1 VSGLFGW
8 WRWSHASEPSIVPV
22 MAATLRV
29 HPLQQATFHDIGPL
43 RVGHLSRAAGL
54 ADDQGTVLHTADE
67 RSELLIVGDVYALRA
82 PLVDADPR
90 GDALLWLRQV
100 MRELRARGVE
110 ALCSLDGDYQLVYW
124 DADARTATIASDRFC
139 SWPMYWAAPRA
150 GAAFACGVRGVLAAP
165 GVERDPDIDAIRE
178 AVSFGGYRLG
188 DRTNIRAVKM
198 LSVGTALTLRDGAA
212 TTQRYWDWRAGATTP
227 AAASSPDAIAEVS
240 SLWRRAI
247 RRRRLSIGRCGQ
259 TLSGGRDSRAILG
272 EATRDRSAW
281 TAITYGL
288 PGSDDVRFAER
299 AAQAAGTEWLFSPLY
314 RRGDLDWLETRTR
327 QVQDSDGL
335 IELIDLMH
343 LEPLDQIVRS
353 VDELFVGTY
362 GDFVCGTTYAHVDS
376 SDAALAAMPFSGA
389 PIAFDGVE
397 AAARLLSASAA
408 GTTADPFVVVE
419 HKYPQAL
426 SRPSAAVAAWLPVR
440 RPFLD
445 LDLVEFCA
453 RQGAPARHIL
463 YERWLR
469 ASYPQVFART
479 PIQKTGAPV
488 GAGPARK
495 NLARAERVM
504 RRAARHLAVTMG
516 RRVEPWSRTYTADEE
531 QCAAPEIRPRLEATI
546 LRPDSIA
553 CEVWGRDTI
562 VSLLE
567 RWLDRRQGPAQVI
580 GALYV
585 WEAYHRDLASHLSQ
599 ANRQVKQQWTS

>member
-8 WRWSHASEPSIVPV
+8 WRWNHAPDWNIAPA
-22 MAATLRV
+22 MAASLRV
-29 HPLQQATFHDIGPL
+29 HPLQQATFHDVGPL
-43 RVGHLSRAAGL
+43 RVGHLGRAAGV
-54 ADDQGTVLHTADE
+54 ADDARVPVRDVDDA
-67 RSELLIVGDVYALRA
+67 SELLIVGDVYARRA
-82 PLVDADPR
+82 PLIGSDGLIDPV
-90 GDALLWLRQV
+90 LWQRQLMRQLRD
-100 MRELRARGVE
+100 RGVE
-110 ALCSLDGDYQLVYW
+110 ALRCLDGDFQLVYW
-124 DADARTATIASDRFC
+124 DAAAKTATVASDRFC
-139 SWPMYWAAPRA
+139 SWPMYWAAPPA

-165 GVERDPDIDAIRE
+165 GVASDPDIDAIRE

-198 LSVGTALTLRDGAA
+198 LPVGTALTLRKGAA
-212 TTQRYWDWRAGATTP
+212 STRTYWTWRDVAGSPRVTT
-227 AAASSPDAIAEVS
+227 PDAIAEAS
-240 SLWRRAI
+240 ALWRRAI
-247 RRRRLSIGRCGQ
+247 KRRRIGKGRSGQ

-272 EATRDRSAW
+272 EATREPSAW
-281 TAITYGL
+281 SAITYGI

-299 AAQAAGTEWLFSPLY
+299 AARAAGAEWFFSPLY
-314 RRGDLDWLETRTR
+314 RRGDPDWLETRTR

-343 LEPLDQIVRS
+343 LEPLDRVVQS

-362 GDFVCGTTYAHVDS
+362 GDFVFGTTYANVDS
-376 SDAALAAMPFSGA
+376 ADGALRAMPFSGA
-389 PIAFDGVE
+389 PIAFDGAE
-397 AAARLLSASAA
+397 AAQRLLSAAPA
-408 GTTADPFVVVE
+408 GATPDPFLVVG

-453 RQGAPARHIL
+453 SHGARARHVL
-463 YERWLR
+463 YETWLR
-469 ASYPQVFART
+469 SSYPNLFKRA

-495 NLARAERVM
+495 NAARAGRVL
-504 RRAARHLAVTMG
+504 RRALRRMAVTMG

-531 QCAAPEIRPRLEATI
+531 HCAASEIRIRLEATI
-546 LRPDSIA
+546 LRSDSIV
-553 CEVWGRDTI
+553 CELWGRETI
-562 VSLLE
+562 VSLLGE
-567 RWLDRRQGPAQVI
+567 WLDKHRGPSQVI

-599 ANRQVKQQWTS
+599 ANRQVKQQCRS

>member
-1 VSGLFGW
+1 
-8 WRWSHASEPSIVPV
+8 

-43 RVGHLSRAAGL
+43 RVGRLGRAAGL
-54 ADDQGTVLHTADE
+54 ADEQGVVLHSADE
-67 RSELLIVGDVYALRA
+67 GSELLIVGDVYALRG

-90 GDALLWLRQV
+90 ADALVWPRRL

-110 ALCSLDGDYQLVYW
+110 ALRSLDGDYQLVYW
-124 DADARTATIASDRFC
+124 DAVARAATIASDRFC

-165 GVERDPDIDAIRE
+165 GVESDPDLDAIRE

-198 LSVGTALTLRDGAA
+198 LPVGTALTLRDGAA
-212 TTQRYWDWRAGATTP
+212 ATQRYWSWREGANAPGGT
-227 AAASSPDAIAEVS
+227 SSPDAIAEAS
-240 SLWRRAI
+240 TLWQRAI
-247 RRRRLSIGRCGQ
+247 KRRRLSHGRCGQ

-299 AAQAAGTEWLFSPLY
+299 AARAAGAEWLFSPLY

-343 LEPLDQIVRS
+343 LEPLDRMVQA

-376 SDAALAAMPFSGA
+376 TDAALGAMPFSGA
-389 PIAFDGVE
+389 PIALDGIE
-397 AAARLLSASAA
+397 AAARLLSASPA
-408 GTTADPFVVVE
+408 GITPDPFLVVE

-426 SRPSAAVAAWLPVR
+426 SRPSAAVGAWLPVR

-453 RQGAPARHIL
+453 RQGAPARHVL

-469 ASYPQVFART
+469 TSYPEVFART

-495 NLARAERVM
+495 NAARAARVI
-504 RRAARHLAVTMG
+504 RRAARHVAVKMG
-516 RRVEPWSRTYTADEE
+516 RRVQPWSRTYTADEQ
-531 QCAAPEIRPRLEATI
+531 QCAAPEIRPRIESTI
-546 LRPDSIA
+546 LRTDSIV
-553 CEVWGRDTI
+553 CELWGRDTI

-567 RWLDRRQGPAQVI
+567 RWLDRGQGPAQVI

-599 ANRQVKQQWTS
+599 ANRQVKQQWMS